1 MKTVLVFRFSAMGDV
16 ALTMGTLA
24 TVLKHRPDLK
34 IIMVTR
40 RKFASFFAHNP
51 GIEVFPCDF
60 EGEHKGPT
68 GLFRLFRQLQQYR
81 PAYVLDL
88 HQNLRTHFLKTLF
101 TLSGK
106 KVYTLNKHRAEKKQ
120 IIAGKRLTPIRHVCE
135 QYLDVFKASGIVK
148 DTVQIENLTP
158 LFQTSATV
166 RQTIDSWLQKENI
179 LHFTGIAP
187 FAQHKG
193 KIWPL
198 DRYEKLIELLHEKY
212 PDCKILLFGGGPK
225 EGELLEKVAGKHP
238 QALNLVNRF
247 SLEEELELISRA
259 AFFISGDTSNMH
271 FAAMMGVKV
280 ISIWGAT
287 HTLTG
292 FGPLFQPEKNQVEV
306 PKEILTCRPCSV
318 YGKEPCRRGDY
329 ACLNWIEAGKV
340 MEVVSKQMPE
350 G

>member
-1 MKTVLVFRFSAMGDV
+1 MKTALVFRFSAMGDV

-40 RKFASFFAHNP
+40 RKFEPFFTHNP
-51 GIEVFPCDF
+51 RIEVFPCDF
-60 EGEHKGPT
+60 EGEHKGPD
-68 GLFRLFRQLQQYR
+68 GLFRLFQQLRQYR
-81 PAYVLDL
+81 PDYVLDL

-101 TLSGK
+101 ALSGK
-106 KVYTLNKHRAEKKQ
+106 KVFSLDKHRAEKKQ
-120 IIAGKRLTPIRHVCE
+120 VIQGKRLTPVKPVGE
-135 QYLDVFKASGIVK
+135 QYLDVFKAAWIME
-148 DTVQIENLTP
+148 DTVHIENLAP
-158 LFQTSATV
+158 LFQTSAKT
-166 RQTIDSWLQKENI
+166 RQTVDRWLQEENI
-179 LHFTGIAP
+179 LHFIGIAP

-198 DRYEKLIELLHEKY
+198 DRYEKLIALLQENY
-212 PDCKILLFGGGPK
+212 PGYRILLFGGGPK
-225 EGELLEKVAGKHP
+225 EREMLENVAQKYVGV
-238 QALNLVNRF
+238 QNLVNRF

-292 FGPLFQPEKNQVEV
+292 FGPLFQPEENKVEI
-306 PKEILTCRPCSV
+306 PKELLPCRPCSV

-329 ACLNWIEAGKV
+329 ACLDWIEPEKV
-340 MEVVSKQMPE
+340 MEVINT
-350 G
+350 

>member
-1 MKTVLVFRFSAMGDV
+1 MKTAVVFRFSAMGDV

-24 TVLKHRPDLK
+24 TVLKYRPDLK

-40 RKFASFFAHNP
+40 RKFQPFFAHNDR
-51 GIEVFPCDF
+51 IEVFPCDF
-60 EGEHKGPT
+60 DGEHKGPA
-68 GLFRLFRQLQQYR
+68 GLFRLFNQLRRYR
-81 PAYVLDL
+81 PDYMLDL
-88 HQNLRTHFLKTLF
+88 HQNLRTRFLKILF

-106 KVYTLNKHRAEKKQ
+106 KVFSLDKRRAEKRQ
-120 IIAGKRLTPIRHVCE
+120 IIAGKRLTPVKHVCE
-135 QYLDVFKASGIVK
+135 QYLDVFKAAGIVEN
-148 DTVQIENLTP
+148 TVHIENLTP
-158 LFQTSATV
+158 LFRTSEEAK
-166 RQTIDSWLQKENI
+166 RTIDRWIQEEDATPFI
-179 LHFTGIAP
+179 GIAP

-198 DRYEKLIELLHEKY
+198 ERYEKLIELLQEKHPGY
-212 PDCKILLFGGGPK
+212 RILLFGGGPR
-225 EGELLEKVAGKHP
+225 EGEALENVARKYARV
-238 QALNLVNRF
+238 QNLVNRF

-292 FGPLFQPEKNQVEV
+292 FGPLFQPEENKVEV
-306 PKEILTCRPCSV
+306 PKELLTCRPCSV

-329 ACLNWIEAGKV
+329 ACLDWIEAERVMKVLGK
-340 MEVVSKQMPE
+340 
-350 G
+350 

>member
-1 MKTVLVFRFSAMGDV
+1 MKTAVVFRFSAMGDV

-24 TVLKHRPDLK
+24 TVLKYRPHLK

-40 RKFASFFAHNP
+40 RKFEPFFAHNP
-51 GIEVFPCDF
+51 RIEVFPCDF
-60 EGEHKGPT
+60 EGEHKGPA
-68 GLFRLFRQLQQYR
+68 GLIRLFRQLKSFR
-81 PAYVLDL
+81 PDYVLDL

-101 TLSGK
+101 LLSGK
-106 KVYTLNKHRAEKKQ
+106 KVFGLNKHRAAKKQ
-120 IIAGKRLTPIRHVCE
+120 ITRGERLTPVKHVCE
-135 QYLDVFKASGIVK
+135 QYLDVFKAAGIV
-148 DTVQIENLTP
+148 DEAVRIENLTP
-158 LFQTSATV
+158 LFHTSDNA
-166 RQTIDSWLQKENI
+166 RQTIDRWIRQENAAPFI
-179 LHFTGIAP
+179 GVAP

-198 DRYEKLIELLHEKY
+198 ERYEKLIALLQEKHPRY
-212 PDCKILLFGGGPK
+212 KILLFGGGPQ
-225 EGELLEKVAGKHP
+225 EGSLLENVAAQYP
-238 QALNLVNRF
+238 QTFNMVGRF

-292 FGPLFQPEKNQVEV
+292 FGPLFQPEENKVEV

-318 YGKEPCRRGDY
+318 FGKEPCRRGDY
-329 ACLNWIEAGKV
+329 ACLIWIE
-340 MEVVSKQMPE
+340 PE
-350 G
+350 QVAEKIL

>member
-1 MKTVLVFRFSAMGDV
+1 MKTAVVFRFSAMGDV

-24 TVLKHRPDLK
+24 TVLKYRPDLK

-40 RKFASFFAHNP
+40 RKFQPFFAHNDR
-51 GIEVFPCDF
+51 IEVFPCDF
-60 EGEHKGPT
+60 DGEHKGPG
-68 GLFRLFRQLQQYR
+68 GLFRLFNQLRQYR
-81 PAYVLDL
+81 PCYVLDL
-88 HQNLRTHFLKTLF
+88 HQNLRTRFLKVLF

-106 KVYTLNKHRAEKKQ
+106 KVFSLDKHRTEKKQ
-120 IIAGKRLTPIRHVCE
+120 IIAGKRLTQVKHVCE
-135 QYLDVFKASGIVK
+135 QYLDVFKAAGIVEN
-148 DTVQIENLTP
+148 TVHIENLTP
-158 LFQTSATV
+158 LFRTSEVTK
-166 RQTIDSWLQKENI
+166 QTIDRWIREAGATPFI
-179 LHFTGIAP
+179 GIAP

-198 DRYEKLIELLHEKY
+198 ERYEKLIELLQEKHPGY
-212 PDCKILLFGGGPK
+212 RILLFGGGAK
-225 EGELLEKVAGKHP
+225 EGEALENVACKYT
-238 QALNLVNRF
+238 QVQNLVNRF

-292 FGPLFQPEKNQVEV
+292 FGPLFQPDENKVEV
-306 PKEILTCRPCSV
+306 PQELLTCRPCSV

-329 ACLNWIEAGKV
+329 ACLNRIEAERVIEMLRK
-340 MEVVSKQMPE
+340 
-350 G
+350 